1 MLLFNGATV
10 GWLMRRLG
18 VDGPSVYAQYLSN
31 LAAAEAQRE
40 ALVRVKRYIP
50 EVTVDEGILTAARN
64 ACSMKLK
71 DTEARAQTLRSR
83 LAESREERCRVL
95 WLQTLAVQ
103 RKAYHARQDRGLL
116 CLKSLNALEWGLRQ
130 TDTGFDRNVSTVVAE
145 QTLPTDRG
153 METAVLSVLT
163 RIFPW
168 LPLLRHWQFEREISL
183 YEEAT
188 TLVAASRGVL
198 QELDN
203 LAKLSGAD
211 AADVEHC
218 RRYYLNLQSMA
229 VARLDMMEH
238 RFTTDR
244 NAVEAR
250 VLQRLA
256 IDGERL

>member
-1 MLLFNGATV
+1 MLLFYGATV

-18 VDGPSVYAQYLSN
+18 VDEPSISDQYLSN
-31 LAAAEAQRE
+31 LAAAEAQQE
-40 ALVRVKRYIP
+40 ALARMKRHFP
-50 EVTVDEGILTAARN
+50 EVTVDEGVLTAARN
-64 ACSMKLK
+64 TCSMKLK
-71 DTEARAQTLRSR
+71 DTEARAQTLRSQ
-83 LAESREERCRVL
+83 LAESRKERYRLL

-103 RKAYHARQDRGLL
+103 RKVYHTRHDEGLL
-116 CLKSLNALEWGLRQ
+116 CLKSLNALEWDLRQ
-130 TDTGFDRNVSTVVAE
+130 TDTSFDRNVSTVVAE

-153 METAVLSVLT
+153 MEAVVLSVLT
-163 RIFPW
+163 RIIPR
-168 LPLLRHWQFEREISL
+168 LPLLRRWQFEREISL

-188 TLVAASRGVL
+188 ALVAASRGVL
-198 QELDN
+198 EALDN
-203 LAKLSGAD
+203 LAKLSDAD
-211 AADVEHC
+211 AADVENC

-229 VARLDMMEH
+229 VTRLDIMEH